1 MIPVRYSAVHNAYCN
16 AIPFRGLIH
25 NRVQKAPNALLGAR
39 SMMNEN
45 QSKSGCSGGCAS
57 GAISGASKHQD
68 EHILNSLSKIR
79 HKLIVMSGKGGVG
92 KSSVSAGLAVQLA
105 LKGFQVGLLD
115 VDIHGPSMAGI
126 MGVKGLLDTTQER
139 KVLAKQV
146 HENLK
151 VVSMQSLM
159 TDADQAVIWRGPAK
173 SGVIRQFIGDVLW
186 GDLDFLIIDAPPG
199 TGDEPLSVAQTIA
212 EAKAV
217 IVTTPQD
224 VALSDVRKSINFC
237 RAINME
243 AVGLVENMGP
253 FECPCCGETLALFK
267 SGGGQATSVKMEVPF
282 LGTLP
287 VDPKVVKACDTGQAL
302 NLESI
307 APAFMTAVADVAE
320 KIIKTFESE

>member
-1 MIPVRYSAVHNAYCN
+1 MT
-16 AIPFRGLIH
+16 
-25 NRVQKAPNALLGAR
+25 
-39 SMMNEN
+39 NEN
-45 QSKSGCSGGCAS
+45 QSTSGCGGGGC
-57 GAISGASKHQD
+57 GAGNSSGASKHED
-68 EHILNSLSKIR
+68 AHIQHALSKIR

-105 LKGFQVGLLD
+105 LRGFQVGLLD
-115 VDIHGPSMAGI
+115 VDIHGPSQAGI
-126 MGVKGLLDTTQER
+126 MGVEGLMDITPDK
-139 KVLAKQV
+139 KVMAKKV

-159 TDADQAVIWRGPAK
+159 KDADQAVIWRGPAK
-173 SGVIRQFIGDVLW
+173 SGVIRQFIGDVQW
-186 GDLDFLIIDAPPG
+186 GELDFLIIDAPPG
-199 TGDEPLSVAQTIA
+199 TGDEPLSVAQTIT

-237 RAINME
+237 RVIHMD

-267 SGGGQATSVKMEVPF
+267 SGGGRATAAEMEIPF

-287 VDPKVVKACDTGQAL
+287 FDPKVVKACDAGEAVR
-302 NLESI
+302 LESS
-307 APAFMTAVADVAE
+307 APAFMAAVASVVE
-320 KIIKTFESE
+320 KILKAVDEG